1 MLPFGIG
8 GKQFL
13 DAVFFGCV
21 VERELAGVQTCQFLR
36 SQFAAIFLLDLI
48 LLGES
53 VIDECVVESALVDPV
68 GPASELIEETA
79 ALLRLF
85 HAI

>member
-1 MLPFGIG
+1 MESE
-8 GKQFL
+8 
-13 DAVFFGCV
+13 V
-21 VERELAGVQTCQFLR
+21 AGVQTCQFLR
-36 SQFAAIFLLDLI
+36 SQFAAVFLLDLI

-53 VIDECVVESALVDPV
+53 IVYEGVVESALIDPV
-68 GPASELIEETA
+68 GPPSELVQETT